1 MRRHHGKGERMV
13 EARRGRILIVEDEAD
28 LAIVLQARLQSAG
41 YEVHTEGFGGTALGY
56 AVENPPD
63 LVILDMLLPDLAGD
77 EVCRELR
84 HLCQPTSP
92 WVIMFT
98 CLDQPV
104 EPDGGFA
111 RCADAYLTKR
121 SAPHELFSVIECFL
135 GQQPALA

>member
-1 MRRHHGKGERMV
+1 MDDERRK
-13 EARRGRILIVEDEAD
+13 RILIVEDEAD

-41 YEVHTEGFGGTALGY
+41 YDVHIEGYGGTALGY
-56 AVENPPD
+56 AAEYRPD
-63 LVILDMLLPDLAGD
+63 LVILDVLLPDLAGD

-84 HLCQPTSP
+84 QVCQPTSP

-121 SAPHELFSVIECFL
+121 SAPHELLSAIEGFF
-135 GQQPALA
+135 GRQPALA